1 MLFAGR
7 SATSSA
13 MPVKQRDIS
22 QAAHNTNLE
31 KPMQHSVLFT
41 NSDEARAFC
50 SHLDVIHAVPGLTD
64 GNNDEGDQ
72 EVDHILDIDRAT
84 SSVSR
89 QPFVRLP
96 FSSVIS
102 QQPSSPREFSPTEF
116 YTSRTSYKEASFSRP
131 PAQRQPS
138 LTREDPV
145 APHRI
150 MTQPRQLL
158 QEIPSDRLAVPS
170 EVIARRA
177 FQAASAKK
185 IAQEERSWNTLPCRI
200 DELGM

>member
-1 MLFAGR
+1 MN
-7 SATSSA
+7 
-13 MPVKQRDIS
+13 
-22 QAAHNTNLE
+22 HNVLLA
-31 KPMQHSVLFT
+31 KP
-41 NSDEARAFC
+41 DEARAFR
-50 SHLDVIHAVPGLTD
+50 SHLDVAHAVLGLTD

-96 FSSVIS
+96 FSSVAS
-102 QQPSSPREFSPTEF
+102 KQPSSLREFSPTEF
-116 YTSRTSYKEASFSRP
+116 YTSRTSHKQASFSRP

-138 LTREDPV
+138 LPREH
-145 APHRI
+145 ASHRT
-150 MTQPRQLL
+150 MSHHRQLL

-170 EVIARRA
+170 GVIARRA
-177 FQAASAKK
+177 FQAASAKQN
-185 IAQEERSWNTLPCRI
+185 AQEERSWNTSPCRT